1 MTQDS
6 GSAHAQRISGFVWQT
21 MEDRGMACTRQD
33 ISTALAELTPSQ
45 VMAIEAAAMALAKGA
60 DEEADFEL
68 LRALRHISAVV
79 LRQALHDQA
88 IEYRA
93 ELLLRHAT
101 QQPECV
107 DFLRL
112 CQQLYGTDDELAAQ
126 ATSRLRGWLGTLPA
140 GQEPANSN
148 NRPAPSTRLLASIPS
163 AAATGASVM
172 RRQSKVFGQ
181 SAALTWE
188 IADLADQDPH
198 KPRMCTVMIEGAA
211 SDGTGHYHWDEK
223 VVFMLTLRELP
234 QVLGVLMGWSSEL
247 EFKFHGKQKKKAL
260 NLVYQEH
267 GLYIRLTD
275 GRQRL
280 SVPVLD
286 ADRYPLSMLVLA
298 ALCANEPTLDSSAVL
313 AVCRAICPRR

>member
-1 MTQDS
+1 MTQDT
-6 GSAHAQRISGFVWQT
+6 GSTHAQRISGFVWQT
-21 MEDRGMACTRQD
+21 MEDRGMACARQD
-33 ISTALAELTPSQ
+33 INTALAELGPSQ
-45 VMAIEAAAMALAKGA
+45 VMEIEAAAMALAKGA

-79 LRQALHDQA
+79 LRQNLHDQT

-93 ELLLRHAT
+93 ELLLQHAT
-101 QQPECV
+101 KQPECV
-107 DFLRL
+107 EFLRL
-112 CQQLYGTDDELAAQ
+112 CQQLCGNDAELAAQ
-126 ATSRLRGWLGTLPA
+126 AASRLRVWLGSLPPD
-140 GQEPANSN
+140 QEAANSN
-148 NRPAPSTRLLASIPS
+148 ERPAPSARLRASVPS
-163 AAATGASVM
+163 AAATGAGVM

-188 IADLADQDPH
+188 IADLADQEPH
-198 KPRMCTVMIEGAA
+198 KPRLCTVMIEGAA
-211 SDGTGHYHWDEK
+211 SDGAGHYRWDEK

-234 QVLGVLMGWSSEL
+234 QVLGILMGWSSEL
-247 EFKFHGKQKKKAL
+247 EFKFHGKLKKKTL
-260 NLVYQEH
+260 NMVYQEH

-286 ADRYPLSMLVLA
+286 ADRYPLGMLVLA